1 MAYYKPQSPLEM
13 NGNHIYPITTHD
25 QIIMAD
31 GNRWDGKSLSN
42 GGSVSGAIEAT
53 AFIENGVSL
62 ETKYTQVSTYHATL
76 PAYGWSDSVPYTQ
89 TVSVQGILA
98 TDNPFVDVDVSSA
111 LDSDS
116 GLAITEAWSFIG
128 RITAN
133 EGTITAYCYLEKPA
147 VNLDLIL
154 TVMR

>member
-42 GGSVSGAIEAT
+42 GGSVNGAIEAPS
-53 AFIENGVSL
+53 FIENGVSL
-62 ETKYTQVSTYHATL
+62 EAKYAQVSVHSAKL
-76 PAYGWSDSVPYTQ
+76 SAAGWSATAPYTQ
-89 TVSVQGILA
+89 TVLANGILA
-98 TDNPFVDVDVSSA
+98 TDNPFVDVDASSA
-111 LDSDS
+111 TDSDA
-116 GLAITEAWSFIG
+116 GIAITEAWSFIG
-128 RITAN
+128 RVTAN
-133 EGTITAYCYLEKPA
+133 DGTITAYCYSEKPT
-147 VNLDLIL
+147 VDLSLIL